1 VILQP
6 SGVFAAIRA
15 QEAGAIYLR
24 AS

>member
-6 SGVFAAIRA
+6 SGVFAVIRA
-15 QEAGAIYLR
+15 QEAGAIYIR